1 MCDLL
6 QYTTIL
12 YTILFDEFYNIVWY
26 CLVLDV
32 GYNIEQYCLSILFG
46 FVCCI
51 VIYCTVPVGTEQ
63 SCNNF
68 CNQRHGWTYRDGFA
82 YRIERTEKGG
92 YVLHITNA
100 TAILVRNAE
109 NGDVG
114 VDLSLCP
121 AICPNL
127 PYTEIFVSYAI
138 NDEPII
144 VRMQSG
150 PKGDLW
156 IREDG
161 RTHP

>member
-1 MCDLL
+1 
-6 QYTTIL
+6 
-12 YTILFDEFYNIVWY
+12 LFDELFNIVCY

-32 GYNIEQYCLSILFG
+32 GYNTLQYYLRYCFVLFVVLFAVLLYIVLSRLGQNKF
-46 FVCCI
+46 
-51 VIYCTVPVGTEQ
+51 
-63 SCNNF
+63 CNNF
-68 CNQRHGWTYRDGFA
+68 VTKSMAGLTNSCDGFA

-92 YVLHITNA
+92 FVLHITNA

-161 RTHP
+161 LTHP